1 VATWPE
7 PLLLAEVRRS
17 LAEAD
22 DALLCVAF
30 ANAKGVNLLG
40 PQLGRLG
47 SRCRLVVTST
57 FGGET
62 TATALGLAAGLGVA
76 VRVLNP
82 SASTFH
88 PKLYL
93 ARKRPGAVA
102 VVGSANLTGGLVSN
116 IEAAVVMT
124 GTAEDHPIA
133 DAWSLGEGLWRHPSC
148 LEWSPRRLPLP
159 PEELDAVLLDKL
171 RKAVPPG
178 SVVPTLTGDR
188 PNTVTDVSPQG
199 LYVETNRSRAKGTA
213 PRLVPAWM
221 LQLAWDY
228 LRARGTLTNRYLLA
242 TDGLNVKRSSAVCA
256 VLARLPEVE
265 VTCVRPISLR
275 LRAPTRPRPWPGH
288 PSRGE
293 HAVPQRDLVPADG
306 A

>member
-1 VATWPE
+1 V
-7 PLLLAEVRRS
+7 
-17 LAEAD
+17 
-22 DALLCVAF
+22 F

-47 SRCRLVVTST
+47 GRCRLVVTST

-93 ARKRPGAVA
+93 ARKGPGALA

-116 IEAAVVMT
+116 IEAAVVLT
-124 GTAEDHPIA
+124 GTASDHAIS

-159 PEELDAVLLDKL
+159 PEELDPAFLDKL
-171 RKAVPPG
+171 RQAVPPG
-178 SVVPTLTGDR
+178 SVVPTLSGDR
-188 PNTVTDVSPQG
+188 PNTVTGVSPQG
-199 LYVETNRSRAKGTA
+199 LYVETDKSRAKGTP

-265 VTCVRPISLR
+265 VTSVRPISLCV
-275 LRAPTRPRPWPGH
+275 RAPRSPRPWPRR
-288 PSRGE
+288 PSRNE
-293 HAVPQRDLVPADG
+293 HEMPQPALVPVDG